1 MSSIFGLLHTTNTG
15 RSASHPRQHFSAR
28 QISIHP
34 DSTSRLV
41 YLTDPEG
48 LAVERYRLLRRRLH
62 TLHPDGG
69 VVLMTSPSPGEG
81 KTLTSVNL
89 AWSFAEVGNSTCL
102 VDLDFRSPGMSRML
116 RYPFEEGGVQEVL
129 QGEVEIDESIHQLGE
144 HPLYVLGIKKRLAS
158 PGHLFYSQSMQR
170 MVSKLR
176 SMFKW
181 VLLDFAPVI
190 PMADISEMIENID
203 GALLVVRT
211 NKTEKDMLNPAIEAI
226 GSKLWGVVANDCAI
240 SGSAYYGSYGQE
252 K

>member
-1 MSSIFGLLHTTNTG
+1 MSSIFGLHTTNTG

-28 QISIHP
+28 QISIP
-34 DSTSRLV
+34 SDSASRLV

-102 VDLDFRSPGMSRML
+102 VDLDFRAPGISQML

-129 QGEVEIDESIHQLGE
+129 QGKAEIDELIHQLGE

-158 PGHLFYSQSMQR
+158 PGHLFHSQSMQR
-170 MVSKLR
+170 MASKLR
-176 SMFKW
+176 AMFKW
-181 VLLDFAPVI
+181 VILDFAPVI
-190 PMADISEMIENID
+190 PMADVSEMTENID
-203 GALLVVRT
+203 GAILVVRT
-211 NKTEKDMLNPAIEAI
+211 RKTEKDMLNPAIEAL
-226 GSKLWGVVANDCAI
+226 GSKLWGVVANDCPI
-240 SGSAYYGSYGQE
+240 SGSAYYGSYGKE

>member
-1 MSSIFGLLHTTNTG
+1 MSSIFGLHTTNTG

-28 QISIHP
+28 QISIP
-34 DSTSRLV
+34 TDSTSRLV

-48 LAVERYRLLRRRLH
+48 LAVERYRLLRRHLN

-69 VVLMTSPSPGEG
+69 VVLITSPSPGEG

-89 AWSFAEVGNSTCL
+89 AWSFAEAGNSTCL
-102 VDLDFRSPGMSRML
+102 VDLDFRAPGISRVL
-116 RYPFEEGGVQEVL
+116 RYSFEEGGVQEVL
-129 QGEVEIDESIHQLGE
+129 EGKAEIDELVHQLGE

-158 PGHLFYSQSMQR
+158 PGYLFYSQSMQR
-170 MVSKLR
+170 MISKLR

-190 PMADISEMIENID
+190 PMADISEMTENIN
-203 GALLVVRT
+203 GAILVVRT

-226 GSKLWGVVANDCAI
+226 GSKLWGVVANDCPI
-240 SGSAYYGSYGQE
+240 SGSAYYGSYG
-252 K
+252 KGK